1 MCSSER
7 FRLALIKNSSE
18 RSQQRLA
25 TRCLDQ
31 LIAKIFRR
39 LRNVAGE
46 SSLLYHPSTMKPL
59 VILTFLLCSSVAVA
73 QLPAPNTEG
82 VSAGHHILR
91 AKDVDV
97 ANKFWTT
104 LGGEPGALANI
115 KLMKIPGVLLYISAP
130 RGNTPSLGGNHGT
143 TVEFLTFKVKDL
155 KASLEKWKAAGVEPL
170 KEYKETTLLGPDD
183 VQVRITEDT
192 RLATPIASD
201 GLVMNV
207 ANAAEVSAWYAKW
220 FGAKIGRSGPDT
232 IGEIPGARIVFHE
245 TKDPIAPTKGHSVG
259 LLGFEVKNLQD
270 FVTRYQA
277 SGAKLDGNVA
287 TSAAANLSVVQ
298 LTDPW
303 GTSIEVSQGLNAVK

>member
-1 MCSSER
+1 
-7 FRLALIKNSSE
+7 
-18 RSQQRLA
+18 
-25 TRCLDQ
+25 
-31 LIAKIFRR
+31 
-39 LRNVAGE
+39 
-46 SSLLYHPSTMKPL
+46 MKP
-59 VILTFLLCSSVAVA
+59 ILFVTLLIGASFTFLA
-73 QLPAPNTEG
+73 QLPAPNADG

-91 AKDVDV
+91 AKDVDA

-104 LGGEPGALANI
+104 LGGEPGALATI

-155 KASLEKWKAAGVEPL
+155 KASLAKWKTAGIEPM

-192 RLATPIASD
+192 KLTAPIASD

-220 FGAKIGRSGPDT
+220 FGAKLSRSGQDT
-232 IGEIPGARIVFHE
+232 IGEIPGARIVFRE
-245 TKDPIAPTKGHSVG
+245 TKEPIAPTKGHSVG
-259 LLGFEVKNLQD
+259 LLGFEVKDLQA
-270 FVTRYQA
+270 FVKRYQE